1 LNGVAPILA
10 RNRTQTARESITVS
24 VQFLSTD
31 WAEAL
36 KAHLNGND
44 AFKQAAQGQNATIQ
58 QVITGDDGE
67 TLYWIRIADAA
78 IDMGVGQAENPDATI
93 TQSYETAVALAKSEL
108 SPVTAFMTGKVKVGG
123 NMGLLLSLQGVLT
136 QLPDAMRAIDVQY

>member
-1 LNGVAPILA
+1 M
-10 RNRTQTARESITVS
+10 
-24 VQFLSTD
+24 
-31 WAEAL
+31 
-36 KAHLNGND
+36 
-44 AFKQAAQGQNATIQ
+44 
-58 QVITGDDGE
+58 ITGGDGE